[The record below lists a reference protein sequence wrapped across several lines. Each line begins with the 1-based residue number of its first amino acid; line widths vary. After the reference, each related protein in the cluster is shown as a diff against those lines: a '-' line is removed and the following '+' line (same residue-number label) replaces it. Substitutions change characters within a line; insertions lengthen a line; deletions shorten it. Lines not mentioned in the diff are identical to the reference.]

1 MPGGMLLRDPQRLNP
16 IPPLPN
22 RILGSLPDRERA
34 IVLSHAEYVVIPA
47 GQMVASPGEAPFAAF
62 FPDRGAFCWLGDMST
77 GHHVAVA
84 IVGTDGLVGISTLL
98 AITRHNFRAIA
109 LFESSGYRL
118 PTESL
123 RRAFDEFDF
132 FRARVLAYVGR
143 QIIEI
148 SSHVACN
155 RIHSHSQR
163 LARWL
168 LMMADKSGS
177 TSLKITHEVL
187 AQVVGGPRHAV
198 TMGLNKLRTEGAI
211 AHLRGQIDILDR
223 ARLRQYACEC
233 YAGPGQLDGA
243 DEGLH

>member
-1 MPGGMLLRDPQRLNP
+1 MPGGILLRDPLRLNP
-16 IPPLPN
+16 TSPLPN
-22 RILGSLPDRERA
+22 RILGSLPASERA
-34 IVLSHAEYVVIPA
+34 ILLSQAEYVVIPA
-47 GQMVASPGEAPFAAF
+47 GLMMASPGEVPAAAF

-84 IVGTDGLVGISTLL
+84 IVGTDGLVGISSVL

-118 PTESL
+118 PAESL
-123 RRAFDEFDF
+123 RRAFKEFVF
-132 FRARVLAYVGR
+132 FRAGVLAYVGR

-198 TMGLNKLRTEGAI
+198 TMGLNKLGTEGAI

-223 ARLRQYACEC
+223 VRLRRNACEC
-233 YAGPGQLDGA
+233 YAEPDRSSGA
-243 DEGLH
+243 GDDVH

>member
-1 MPGGMLLRDPQRLNP
+1 LNP
-16 IPPLPN
+16 TPPLPN
-22 RILGSLPDRERA
+22 RILGSLPESERA
-34 IVLSHAEYVVIPA
+34 ILLSQAEYVVIPA
-47 GQMVASPGEAPFAAF
+47 GLMMASPGEPPLAAF

-84 IVGTDGLVGISTLL
+84 IVGTDGLVGISSVL
-98 AITRHNFRAIA
+98 AIARHNFRAIA

-132 FRARVLAYVGR
+132 FRAGVLAYVGR
-143 QIIEI
+143 QIVEI

-155 RIHSHSQR
+155 RIHSHHQR

-177 TSLKITHEVL
+177 PSLKITHDVL

-198 TMGLNKLRTEGAI
+198 TMGLNKLRTDSAI
-211 AHLRGQIDILDR
+211 AHLRGRIDILDR
-223 ARLRQYACEC
+223 TRLRRNACEC
-233 YAGPGQLDGA
+233 YVEPAPPCGA
-243 DEGLH
+243 DCGLH